1 MCADEKQRGAIP
13 ENTAVNPAKYGEPNF
28 CLTAASIQSIVRIDE
43 RKKNGKSKDLP
54 FFYIGRPRFELGTN
68 CLKGNCST
76 VELSARCKLK
86 M

>member
-13 ENTAVNPAKYGEPNF
+13 ENTAVNTAKYGEPNF

-54 FFYIGRPRFELGTN
+54 FLHRPTEIRTRNQL
-68 CLKGNCST
+68 LKRQ
-76 VELSARCKLK
+76 LLYR
-86 M
+86 

>member
-13 ENTAVNPAKYGEPNF
+13 ENTAVNTAKYGEPNF

-43 RKKNGKSKDLP
+43 RKKKTASQKTCR
-54 FFYIGRPRFELGTN
+54 FYIGRPRFELGTN

-76 VELSARCKLK
+76 VELSAQKLN
-86 M
+86 